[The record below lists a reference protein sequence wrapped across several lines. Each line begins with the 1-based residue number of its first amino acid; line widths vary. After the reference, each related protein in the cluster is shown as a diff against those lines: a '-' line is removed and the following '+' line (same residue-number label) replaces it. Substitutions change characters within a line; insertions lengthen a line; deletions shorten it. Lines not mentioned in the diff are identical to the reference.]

1 MKKQLFF
8 AGIKKVKLVLRFKV
22 SSQHRMLIKIKPEG
36 KRKEKNVVSSVM
48 TLNILL
54 TFLAY
59 LSDCFKRRQEN
70 TKK

>member
-1 MKKQLFF
+1 
-8 AGIKKVKLVLRFKV
+8 
-22 SSQHRMLIKIKPEG
+22 MLIKIKPEG

-70 TKK
+70 TKKWIWYERRTYI